1 MQGLVCLVKDSTPTD
16 LAARAEAWIMTVPT
30 LGAVV
35 AFLVEDLHL
44 LGASPRYDI
53 SHSEPQWPA
62 RIFVSIPDRFDDV
75 GALRFAESVVHEAMH
90 LQLTLFETDRPVVA
104 DLRGTML
111 SPWRSE
117 HRPFSGVVHGLYV
130 FTCLR
135 SFFHSLRHAAS
146 GPADEHVTRRVR
158 DIRAEIASI
167 DLKDLIVGL
176 TPLGAELAREW
187 HARGVAPS

>member
-1 MQGLVCLVKDSTPTD
+1 MQGLVCLDKDPAPTD
-16 LAARAEAWIMTVPT
+16 FAARAEAWIMTVTT

-35 AFLVEDLHL
+35 ASLVEDLHL
-44 LGASPRYDI
+44 LGASPGYDI
-53 SHSEPQWPA
+53 SHSEPQWLA

-90 LQLTLFETDRPVVA
+90 LQLTLFETEHPVVA
-104 DLRGTML
+104 DLRGTLL

-146 GPADEHVTRRVR
+146 GPTDEHVSRRIQ
-158 DIRAEIASI
+158 DIKTEIASI
-167 DLKDLIVGL
+167 KLSDLTMGL

-187 HARGVAPS
+187 HARGVAPL